1 MLVLLFRLNK
11 PVVRYMFLT
20 GFKMSTLLIQCLKL
34 VLLFFITRFYI
45 YEETNYTHYVM
56 LVKVILLLNIHI
68 Y

>member
-1 MLVLLFRLNK
+1 
-11 PVVRYMFLT
+11 MFLT